1 MKTERK
7 IKDGSMKTVLRVF
20 KYDIHDIVSH
30 VFVLITLLAVA
41 AIPSL
46 YAWVNIYAN
55 WDPYVNTGNVQFAV
69 ASNDHGID
77 LKDGTYV
84 NSFDKVKKDLK
95 ENDKIGWQ
103 FPESAD
109 AAVEGVKSGKYYAAL
124 VFEDGFTYDMHH
136 LEAAMA
142 SEKAPI
148 TYYQN
153 VKKNGVA
160 SKIADM
166 AAESVQ
172 SEINTEYLRNVFAD
186 FFSDTGNLAE
196 KINSDNAVSR
206 VLKQLQKT
214 RDALSDYD
222 KAVTL
227 FSEESAGIKDA
238 LKSAGG
244 DLDNARSKGQSDVAA
259 ANRKIKEAGQT
270 VKAIEEELEA
280 KAAKIKNAIENAK
293 TQLSKKGT
301 SDAEKKKIA
310 DNAIGKIDKLLVVLE
325 DLRSLVPSNPKTAGG
340 KLVSKTL
347 DHMIT
352 AAEKTEK
359 LLGKVPVTSRILS
372 NAKES
377 ALALEELY
385 TNSLKPGIGQM
396 TNDIKTAVKNLNP
409 LVSSVGGI
417 LDDIYPV
424 LGAAG
429 NTVEGL
435 SGSLNQ
441 LHSVLSALQDKLD
454 EIIKEVK
461 AEDKG
466 SQKEKLTELLGGDSK
481 RYGDFFASLVNVK
494 TEKLYPADTYGE
506 AMAPFYTVIALWVGG
521 VMLVTL
527 LKTNVNRKKF
537 PKITE
542 TQGFFGRLMAFV
554 LLGQMQA
561 AIVVAGD
568 IFLMDCTP
576 VHPWLMWL
584 SAAITSLVFVTLI
597 YALTLSFGDLGRA
610 LAVLLI
616 FVQIAGSSGSY
627 PIEILPEIFGSIYK
641 FFPFPY
647 AINAMREALFG
658 VYGNHFIMYIAELMI
673 FFVVAVVIGIFI
685 RKPFIGVREFMAKKQ
700 KETGVM

>member
-41 AIPSL
+41 ALPSL

-55 WDPYVNTGNVQFAV
+55 WDPYVNTGNVRIAV

-77 LKDGTYV
+77 LKDGTYA

-95 ENDKIGWQ
+95 KNDKIGWQ
-103 FPESAD
+103 FPKSAD

-280 KAAKIKNAIENAK
+280 KAAKIKNAIKNAK

-347 DHMIT
+347 DHMIP

-527 LKTNVNRKKF
+527 LKTNVNRRKF
-537 PKITE
+537 QKITE

-584 SAAITSLVFVTLI
+584 SAAVTSLVFVTLI

-610 LAVLLI
+610 LAILLI

-685 RKPFIGVREFMAKKQ
+685 RRPFIGVREFMAKKQ